1 MTQQPQIKYRH
12 DYRAPEYTITDIDLT
27 FELDAS
33 TTRVTAI
40 SRVKRLGDSRAELR
54 LDGEALTLIALEV
67 DGQARRPS
75 VKKRAHWSSA
85 SCRKASP

>member
-12 DYRAPEYTITDIDLT
+12 DYRAPDYTITDIDLT

-40 SRVKRLGDSRAELR
+40 SQVKRLGDSQAELR
-54 LDGEALTLIALEV
+54 LDGEALTLIALEI
-67 DGQARRPS
+67 DGQPWTAYREE
-75 VKKRAHWSSA
+75 
-85 SCRKASP
+85 